1 MSEINNKLAI
11 EELFNIQH
19 ERLSLKWIAG
29 KEGGCKTLIREVS
42 ASINEPTNTDDKKN
56 SNENKQETENSPFK
70 SDPSSTNTNYRR
82 HGNKIS

>member
-42 ASINEPTNTDDKKN
+42 ASINEPTNTDNK
-56 SNENKQETENSPFK
+56 EN
-70 SDPSSTNTNYRR
+70 
-82 HGNKIS
+82 